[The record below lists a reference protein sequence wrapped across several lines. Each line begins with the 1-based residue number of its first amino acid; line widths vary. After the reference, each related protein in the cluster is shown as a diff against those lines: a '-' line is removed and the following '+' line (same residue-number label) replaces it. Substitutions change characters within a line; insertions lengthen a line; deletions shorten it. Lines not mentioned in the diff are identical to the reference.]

1 MINKYTCIPRYNGY
15 VINKYTCPPRYNG
28 EPARAIQKQTAES
41 SSRWA

>member
-41 SSRWA
+41 SNRWA